1 MIKNNNLNIIIIFLF
16 IGIWISIG
24 SDPYNFLFLFE
35 TDYKIKRIT
44 ENLNYKDII
53 NLLRAIFPLFCCI
66 ICLFFLIKYRLF
78 KKQKQFLNIL
88 LAIQIIQIFSTILS
102 TNTIMW
108 GYENIINHVGRY
120 NWLLS
125 SIATILI
132 FMIANKLK
140 NFNLKNLFYI
150 SIFFL
155 SCMVVWF
162 SLKNIVDF
170 YSLETRT
177 SIYNLD
183 VFRDSAFFL
192 NHQMPRVTGL
202 SRSIIFLY
210 VITFFL
216 SQNTQWKIRIY
227 LYVILII
234 LGSLIFIYQSKYALI
249 SYIIINIIFYFNF
262 LDKKKGSKII
272 ILLFISQIVVFYSL
286 SSSRIIIDNFKKSEL
301 PSQNQE
307 LELNEK
313 KNKEDIRHFR
323 KFQDLNKKGISL
335 LEHVILSGRAQL
347 WLHSF
352 DFIKHRPF
360 LGYGSMSDRYLLNEY
375 RIDNNF
381 LVNPVSNAFIY
392 SFLSGGVFCL
402 FLFLMFWWNLKKRI
416 LTLINIKY
424 ISNNYCKIGTTIVL
438 LIGLR
443 CLVENS
449 IMLFGVDFILI
460 INSLYLTE
468 EK

>member
-35 TDYKIKRIT
+35 TDYKTKQIT
-44 ENLNYKDII
+44 EDFNYKDII

-102 TNTIMW
+102 TNTIMSE
-108 GYENIINHVGRY
+108 YENIINHVGRY
-120 NWLLS
+120 NWLIS

-132 FMIANKLK
+132 FMIASKLK

-155 SCMVVWF
+155 SCMVIWF
-162 SLKNIVDF
+162 SQKNIVDF
-170 YSLETRT
+170 YSSETRA
-177 SIYNLD
+177 SLYNLD

-210 VITFFL
+210 VVTFFL
-216 SQNTQWKIRIY
+216 SQNTQWKTRIY
-227 LYVILII
+227 LYITLII
-234 LGSLIFIYQSKYALI
+234 LGSLIFLYQSKYALI
-249 SYIIINIIFYFNF
+249 SYFIINIIFYFNF
-262 LDKKKGSKII
+262 LDKKKGRKII
-272 ILLFISQIVVFYSL
+272 ILLFISQIVLFFSL
-286 SSSRIIIDNFKKSEL
+286 SSSRIIIDNFKSLEL
-301 PSQNQE
+301 QSQNQ
-307 LELNEK
+307 ELNEK

-323 KFQDLNKKGISL
+323 KFENLHKKGIGL
-335 LEHVILSGRAQL
+335 AEHIILSGRAEL
-347 WLHSF
+347 WLKAF

-360 LGYGSMSDRYLLNEY
+360 LGYGSMSDRHLLNKE

-402 FLFLMFWWNLKKRI
+402 FLFLLFWWNLKKRI
-416 LTLINIKY
+416 LTLIDIKY
-424 ISNNYCKIGTTIVL
+424 ISNNYEKIGTTIVL

-443 CLVENS
+443 CLIENS
-449 IMLFGVDFILI
+449 IMLFGVDYILI